1 MELVNLSVDRII
13 IHQVFKRDEDGSRVA
28 PLQSHDFVNFDNS
41 AMNAFKSRVINALGD
56 NSGATP
62 MTVVNQDP
70 TDVPTLVNIIV
81 EKNDDD
87 FAVSSFDFAEKLA
100 NAQLRRDLPG
110 GILVIF
116 TGNYGVPRKKYLGII
131 KAEIYSGYEVTRD
144 SDTNEISLNYIEDLL
159 LAPSSRMYKTAAF
172 FSNSV
177 DADTP
182 PDLND
187 KWSVLLSDFQ
197 MTTKAH
203 YFHEGFLG
211 CGHPETSART
221 TMQFYNSTCKFIRSM
236 DVEPVAKSDLLNALT
251 TYLKVDTS
259 PTASVTDFATKYLDT
274 DTQDQFGDYMD
285 NKGISKI
292 AFTKDIVDIEKNLKT
307 RKVKFRSNVNISAP
321 SDAFKDLVV
330 IEPIEGDPD
339 ENGIVP
345 AWTRVTIKDSIVDQ
359 E

>member
-13 IHQVFKRDEDGSRVA
+13 IHQVFKRDEEGKRVA

-41 AMNAFKSRVINALGD
+41 AMTAFKSRVINALGD
-56 NSGATP
+56 NSGAAP
-62 MTVVNQDP
+62 MTIVNQGP
-70 TDVPTLVNIIV
+70 TDVPTLVNVIV
-81 EKNDDD
+81 EQSDDD

-100 NAQLRRDLPG
+100 NAQLRRDLLG

-116 TGNYGVPRKKYLGII
+116 TGNYGAPRKKYLGII

-144 SDTNEISLNYIEDLL
+144 PDTNEISLNYIEDLL

-172 FSNSV
+172 LSKSV
-177 DADTP
+177 DTDTP

-197 MTTKAH
+197 MSTKAQ

-221 TMQFYNSTCKFIRSM
+221 TKQFYDSTRKFIRAM
-236 DVEPVAKSDLLNALT
+236 DVKPVEKNDLLNALT
-251 TYLKVDTS
+251 TYLKVDSS
-259 PTASVTDFATKYLDT
+259 PTASVNDFATKYFNT

-285 NKGISKI
+285 TAGIPRT

-307 RKVKFRSNVNISAP
+307 RKVKFKSNVNISAP
-321 SDAFKDLVV
+321 SDAFKNLVV
-330 IEPIEGDPD
+330 IEPIEGDPE
-339 ENGIVP
+339 ENGTVP
-345 AWTRVTIKDSIVDQ
+345 EWTRVIIKDSIVDQ